1 MSEGTVKWF
10 NYQKGYGFIESDEFE
25 GDIFLHHTAFIKE
38 EYLHDGSTVI
48 FSTVGGE
55 KGLKAT
61 EVTLK
66 E

>member
-1 MSEGTVKWF
+1 MSEGTVRWF

-25 GDIFLHHTAFIKE
+25 GDIFLHHSAFIE
-38 EYLHDGSTVI
+38 EMYVHEGSTVT
-48 FSTVGGE
+48 FDTVGGE

-61 EVTLK
+61 EVKLK